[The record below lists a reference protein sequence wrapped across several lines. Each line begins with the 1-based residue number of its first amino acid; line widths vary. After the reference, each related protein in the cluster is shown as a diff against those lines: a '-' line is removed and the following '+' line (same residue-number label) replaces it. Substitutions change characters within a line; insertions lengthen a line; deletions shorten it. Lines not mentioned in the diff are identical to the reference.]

1 VSVDEFQELIP
12 KDLIDAAYALP
23 AEMGDFVWRANDVKK
38 VLACLIEKKRKIAG
52 GEIWRMDEGEI
63 TLTWDVWDYGLD
75 NISQSENPEKWY
87 KKAIENI
94 SLFDQPGEV
103 KYLYSVVLY

>member
-1 VSVDEFQELIP
+1 
-12 KDLIDAAYALP
+12 
-23 AEMGDFVWRANDVKK
+23 
-38 VLACLIEKKRKIAG
+38 
-52 GEIWRMDEGEI
+52 MDEGEI